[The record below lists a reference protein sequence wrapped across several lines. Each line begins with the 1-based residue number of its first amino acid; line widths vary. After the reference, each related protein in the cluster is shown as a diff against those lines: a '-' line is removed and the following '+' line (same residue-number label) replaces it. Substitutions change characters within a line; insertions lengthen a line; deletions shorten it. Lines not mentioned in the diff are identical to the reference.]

1 MLCFFV
7 YFRTIILKI
16 ISMMN
21 SRKILFICLMMVA
34 AFDLSAQSSF
44 VYRHIDD
51 TVACNRW
58 VESQLNSM
66 TLKQKIGQLFIHTV
80 APYTTQSN
88 RQNISNAV
96 KEYGIGGLL
105 FSGGDVSKQIELT
118 NYAQNMARIPLLIT
132 FDGEWGLAMRL
143 KGTPSFPRNRVL
155 GCIQNDTLIYEY
167 GKEVARQLK
176 EIGVHVNFS
185 PVADIDNN
193 PDNPVINT
201 RSFGSD
207 RKLVAEKVIAYSK
220 GLEDGGVLAVCK
232 HFPGHGDTNVDSH
245 KSLPVLNFDRSRLD
259 SLELYPFKKAIDSGV
274 GGIMVGHLSV
284 PSLDSNASSIS
295 KKIITGVLKDEMG
308 FSGLVFTDALEMKG
322 ISGNPDI
329 CAQALIAGNDMLLAP
344 RNLKREMDG
353 VLRAVKSGVISESE
367 ITEKCRK
374 VLVYKYAFGLNR
386 RPSVNSSG
394 VMNRINRAYTNDLM
408 KRIKTSAVTVVKDSD
423 EMLPL
428 DLSLSGTVL
437 LSVSPTLSESYPFF
451 KKINDTYP
459 VTWLHANLDSLEHI
473 RKRIA
478 PSQRVIVAVYSSNL
492 DKYKSILTD
501 LAKGKPTVL
510 VCFNSH
516 KTLQKIQGALTQSS
530 AVILAHSAEKYVQ
543 EYVAGILLGE
553 QKAEGRLSVALNDE
567 YTAGAGVIID
577 PDKPRKYK
585 SEEFGM
591 DSTVLS
597 RIDSIANM
605 GIEKGAY
612 PGCHVLVWKNGY
624 PVYNKCFGTHTYGS
638 DIKVKENDLFD
649 LASLS
654 KTTGTLLAV
663 MKLYD
668 EGKISLTDKISKYVP
683 EMRGTNKERVT
694 VQELLYHE
702 SGIVAYLPFYKD
714 IIDPKSCKGGMYK
727 KYRDA
732 NHKVKVADN
741 LYICTNYSFIGE
753 WVSDKKTS
761 EYSLQVSDSI
771 FIKPEFKSVILK
783 KIADTPL
790 KSRSYRYSCLNFM
803 LLKEVV
809 ENISGM
815 PMDEYLEENF
825 YKPMGL
831 VHTLYNPLTRF
842 SKNEIIPTVKED
854 FLRGEVHGFVHDE
867 AAALMGGVS
876 GNAGLFSTAKEV
888 AAIYQMLL
896 DKGVAGD
903 RRYLSRA
910 TCDMFIK
917 MKSNNSRRGLGFD
930 KPDAKDYEKGYCS
943 EDTPASVFGHTG
955 FTGTCAWADPDND
968 IVYVFLC
975 NRIYPNPCDRK
986 NLMKLKIRPAIQHAI
1001 YQAIMQ

>member
-1 MLCFFV
+1 
-7 YFRTIILKI
+7 
-16 ISMMN
+16 MM
-21 SRKILFICLMMVA
+21 A
-34 AFDLSAQSSF
+34 ALVNVSAQSSF
-44 VYRHIDD
+44 IYKHVQD
-51 TVACNRW
+51 TVACKRW
-58 VESQLNSM
+58 VEGQLNSM

-88 RQNISNAV
+88 KQNISDAV

-105 FSGGDVSKQIELT
+105 FSGGEVAKQIELT

-193 PDNPVINT
+193 PKNPVINT

-207 RKLVAEKVIAYSK
+207 RDMVARKVCAYSR
-220 GLEDGGVLAVCK
+220 GLEDGGVMAVSK

-245 KSLPVLNFDRSRLD
+245 KSLPVLDFNRERLD
-259 SLELYPFKKAIDSGV
+259 SLELYPFRKSIEAGIGGV
-274 GGIMVGHLSV
+274 MVGHLLV
-284 PSLDSNASSIS
+284 PALDDKASSIS
-295 KKIITGVLKDEMG
+295 RKVITDLLKDEMK

-322 ISGNPDI
+322 ISNNPDI

-353 VLRAVKSGVISESE
+353 VMRAVRSGALSEEE

-374 VLVYKYAFGLNR
+374 VLTYKYAFGLNR
-386 RPSVNSSG
+386 RPSVNPDG
-394 VMNRINRAYTNDLM
+394 VMNRINRAYTDNLM
-408 KRIKTSAVTVVKDSD
+408 QRVKTSAITVVKDSD

-428 DLSLSGTVL
+428 DLSLSGTVVL
-437 LSVSPTLSESYPFF
+437 NVSSTLSETYPFF
-451 KKINDTYP
+451 KRVNTTYP
-459 VTWLHANLDSLEHI
+459 VTWVHANLDSLEYL
-473 RKRIA
+473 RKKITPA
-478 PSQRVIVAVYSSNL
+478 QRVIVAVYTSKVE
-492 DKYKSILTD
+492 KYRNILKE

-516 KTLQKIQGALTQSS
+516 KTLQKLQDVVSQSS
-530 AVILAHSAEKYVQ
+530 AVVLAHSAEDYVQ
-543 EYVAGILLGE
+543 EHVADVLIGK
-553 QKAEGRLSVALNDE
+553 QKADGKLSVDINDE
-567 YTAGAGVIID
+567 YTVGSGVVVD
-577 PDKPRKYK
+577 PDKPRRYK
-585 SEEFGM
+585 PEEFGM
-591 DSTVLS
+591 DSKVLS
-597 RIDSIANM
+597 RIDSIARM
-605 GIEKGAY
+605 GIDKGAY

-624 PVYNKCFGTHTYGS
+624 QVYNKCFGTHTYES
-638 DIKVKENDLFD
+638 DRKVNENDLYD

-668 EGKISLTDKISKYVP
+668 EGKITLTDRISKYVP
-683 EMRGTNKERVT
+683 ELKGSDKERIT

-702 SGIVAYLPFYKD
+702 SGIPAYWPFYKGIMD
-714 IIDPKSCKGGMYK
+714 LKSCKGGMYK
-727 KYRDA
+727 KYKDN

-741 LYICTNYSFIGE
+741 LYICTNYSFLPE
-753 WVSDKKTS
+753 WVSKTDTAG
-761 EYSLQVSDSI
+761 YTLQVADSM
-771 FIKPEFKSVILK
+771 FLKPEFKNEILK
-783 KIADTPL
+783 TIAEVPL
-790 KSRSYRYSCLNFM
+790 KSKSYRYSCLNFM
-803 LLKEVV
+803 LLKEAV

-831 VHTLYNPLTRF
+831 IHTLYNPLKRF
-842 SKNEIIPTVKED
+842 GKDEIVPTVKED
-854 FLRGEVHGFVHDE
+854 FLRGEVHGYVHDE

-888 AAIYQMLL
+888 AMIYQMLL

-917 MKSNNSRRGLGFD
+917 MKSPNSRRGLGFD
-930 KPDAKDYEKGYCS
+930 KPDSKDPGKGYCS
-943 EDTPASVFGHTG
+943 ENTPSSAFGHTG
-955 FTGTCAWADPDND
+955 FTGTCAWADPDNE

-975 NRIYPNPCDRK
+975 NRIYPNPCERK
-986 NLMKLKIRPAIQHAI
+986 NLMRLNIRPEIQNTI
-1001 YQAIMQ
+1001 YQAIMR